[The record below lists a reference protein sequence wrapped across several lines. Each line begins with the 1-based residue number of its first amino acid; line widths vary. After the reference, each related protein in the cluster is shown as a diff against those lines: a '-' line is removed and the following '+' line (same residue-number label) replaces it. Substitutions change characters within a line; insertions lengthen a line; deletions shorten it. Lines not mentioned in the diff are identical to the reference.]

1 LIKEKNDIYIASIK
15 KKLMKVFEMTYLEHL
30 HNFLGIEIIQNP
42 RYIFISNKKYT
53 RALLNNFGMT
63 KCNHVCTP
71 MDQNLKLAS
80 KEGNE
85 FEDANK
91 YKQLVRSLIYLT
103 RTRQDIS
110 FIIVILSKFM
120 KKS

>member
-1 LIKEKNDIYIASIK
+1 MN
-15 KKLMKVFEMTYLEHL
+15 
-30 HNFLGIEIIQNP
+30 QNP
-42 RYIFISNKKYT
+42 KYIFISQKKYVGE
-53 RALLNNFGMT
+53 LLNKFNMID
-63 KCNHVCTP
+63 CNLVSTP
-71 MDQNLKLAS
+71 MEQNLKLAS